1 MSRRGIR
8 VYVHAAVD
16 CVVDAAG
23 VYKIANISST
33 AVWARA
39 ILRKSAWNFT
49 STSHGRVVGQ
59 AVADTAAARS
69 RMSPT
74 EKARGCH
81 LMSDCWGVILS
92 TGVFFLLSS
101 PEGSL
106 ALAPLSPPSSL
117 AFSRLPLAHENGQ
130 RRYFVF
136 SDGSLGAGVLY
147 RSLSD
152 GRRCRE
158 TYICILKG
166 TVLFFMHIELCSRS
180 PPFRPTY
187 DLLLDLNN
195 LLFLLFRF
203 TFNSPLEDL
212 VNFSHI
218 LLDLST
224 CLCLYLHILL
234 LLLLLGDK
242 PFAEGPEVSSEQHAM
257 RPTGFL
263 SPKRPELRADSIIV
277 PLCDLPDVRVHWHRF
292 TPPQT
297 HETYAV
303 CHLRSH
309 ALQRKPQFRLDAIL
323 SQRLRGG
330 EVVIWL
336 SI

>member
-59 AVADTAAARS
+59 AVALALATSRAADTAAARS

-106 ALAPLSPPSSL
+106 ALAPLSPP
-117 AFSRLPLAHENGQ
+117 RVV
-130 RRYFVF
+130 RR
-136 SDGSLGAGVLY
+136 

-309 ALQRKPQFRLDAIL
+309 ALQRK
-323 SQRLRGG
+323 
-330 EVVIWL
+330 
-336 SI
+336 